1 MRLLLLGG
9 TAFLG
14 RAVAIEAAGRGHE
27 VTCLAR
33 GSAPPPDDVTF
44 VRGDRDE
51 PDGLAQVRDEEWD
64 AVIDVTRQPGQVR
77 RAVAELRT
85 PHWVFVSTANVYA
98 PAPGVRPVETDA
110 LVEPLAGDVMGSMEE
125 YGPAK
130 VACEKAV
137 REGMA
142 AAGGS
147 ATLARAGLIGGPG
160 DVSGRLG
167 YWPWRFAHPSGPDV
181 IVPDDPDFPVAV
193 IDVRDL
199 AAWLADAAE
208 QRLDGAFNVTGEV
221 VPLGEMLAAA
231 ARAAGA
237 SVPAR
242 PVDLPT
248 LAELG
253 VNAWMGP
260 RSLPLWID
268 DPDLRQATALDI
280 SRAVASGLRLRPL
293 AETLADTLAWE
304 ETCDAPRAAGLTDA
318 EEQEIRA
325 RLDSPDTR
333 A

>member
-1 MRLLLLGG
+1 MRLLVLGG

-14 RAVAIEAAGRGHE
+14 RAVATEAAGRGHD

-64 AVIDVTRQPGQVR
+64 AVIDVARQPSQVR

-110 LVEPLAGDVMGSMEE
+110 LVEPLSGEVMGSMEE

-137 REGMA
+137 QEGMA

-160 DVSGRLG
+160 DESGRLG

-199 AAWLADAAE
+199 AAWLVDAAE
-208 QRLDGAFNVTGEV
+208 QRLDGAFNITGEV
-221 VPLGEMLAAA
+221 VPLGKVLAAA

-237 SVPAR
+237 RVRAR

-304 ETCDAPRAAGLTDA
+304 ETRDAPRAAGLTDA
-318 EEQEIRA
+318 EEQQIRA
-325 RLDSPDTR
+325 KLDSLDTR

>member
-14 RAVAIEAAGRGHE
+14 RAVATEAVARGHE

-33 GSAPPPDDVTF
+33 GSAPAPEGVTF
-44 VRGDRDE
+44 VTANRDE
-51 PDGLAQVRDEEWD
+51 PDAFAEVRDEEWD
-64 AVIDVTRQPGQVR
+64 AVVDVARQPGQVR
-77 RAVAELRT
+77 RAVAELTT

-98 PAPGVRPVETDA
+98 PAPGLRPVETDP
-110 LVEPLAGDVMGSMEE
+110 LLEPLAGDVMGSMED

-130 VACEKAV
+130 VACEQAV
-137 REGMA
+137 REGTA
-142 AAGGS
+142 ATGGT

-193 IDVRDL
+193 VDVRDL
-199 AAWLADAAE
+199 AGWLVDAAE
-208 QRLDGAFNVTGEV
+208 QRLDGAYNVTGEV
-221 VPLGEMLAAA
+221 VALADVLAAA
-231 ARAAGA
+231 AQAAGA
-237 SVPAR
+237 DVPMR
-242 PVDLPT
+242 PVSLAT

-253 VNAWMGP
+253 VAPWMGP

-268 DPDLRQATALDI
+268 DPDLREFAALDI
-280 SRAVASGLRLRPL
+280 SRALATGLRLRPL

-304 ETCDAPRAAGLTDA
+304 ETRESPRAAGLTDE
-318 EEQEIRA
+318 EEQEVRA
-325 RLDSPDTR
+325 ALRR
-333 A
+333 